1 MVEYQIFKAN
11 SFGKRALFFAL
22 NMHMKYSADLL
33 LLLAIHAVLDMEN
46 YYYTY
51 YCVQEFLVPFIL

>member
-51 YCVQEFLVPFIL
+51 YCVQEF